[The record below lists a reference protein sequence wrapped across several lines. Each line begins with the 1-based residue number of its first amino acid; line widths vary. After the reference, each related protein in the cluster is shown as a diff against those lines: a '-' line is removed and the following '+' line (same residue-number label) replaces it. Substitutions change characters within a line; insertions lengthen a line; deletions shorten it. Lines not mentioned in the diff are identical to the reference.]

1 MADVRVHDDVAHAV
15 DDAGVHQHEPISL
28 EVDARFGAQ
37 LDHRGDL
44 PRERPAERE
53 AESGCELPRWI
64 VQRFFE
70 LAVEHERERVKLARD
85 EERKHDGL
93 AGLRESLL
101 GPVRRRELELWIHR
115 DGNAAALVAIEVE
128 LPADR
133 SRPDAGLVTLSG
145 LIGGGNRVL
154 HDSRDQLLMCVL

>member
-1 MADVRVHDDVAHAV
+1 MFAYTTTLRTPSMMPAFTSTNRSRWKSMLDSVGSSIIAATFRVND
-15 DDAGVHQHEPISL
+15 
-28 EVDARFGAQ
+28 R
-37 LDHRGDL
+37 
-44 PRERPAERE
+44 
-53 AESGCELPRWI
+53 
-64 VQRFFE
+64 
-70 LAVEHERERVKLARD
+70 
-85 EERKHDGL
+85 
-93 AGLRESLL
+93 SLL
-101 GPVRRRELELWIHR
+101 GPVRRREFEPWIHR

>member
-1 MADVRVHDDVAHAV
+1 MADVRV
-15 DDAGVHQHEPISL
+15 
-28 EVDARFGAQ
+28 
-37 LDHRGDL
+37 
-44 PRERPAERE
+44 
-53 AESGCELPRWI
+53 
-64 VQRFFE
+64 FE

-85 EERKHDGL
+85 EERQHDGL

-101 GPVRRRELELWIHR
+101 GPVRRREFELWIHR

-133 SRPDAGLVTLSG
+133 SPDAGLVTLSG

>member
-1 MADVRVHDDVAHAV
+1 MLDSVRSSIIVATFRVNARPNAKPNS
-15 DDAGVHQHEPISL
+15 DAN
-28 EVDARFGAQ
+28 
-37 LDHRGDL
+37 
-44 PRERPAERE
+44 
-53 AESGCELPRWI
+53 LPRWI

-85 EERKHDGL
+85 EERQHDGL

-101 GPVRRRELELWIHR
+101 GPVRRREFELWIHR

-154 HDSRDQLLMCVL
+154 

>member
-1 MADVRVHDDVAHAV
+1 MFAYTTTLRTPSMMPAFT
-15 DDAGVHQHEPISL
+15 STSRSRWKSML
-28 EVDARFGAQ
+28 E
-37 LDHRGDL
+37 
-44 PRERPAERE
+44 
-53 AESGCELPRWI
+53 
-64 VQRFFE
+64 
-70 LAVEHERERVKLARD
+70 RD
-85 EERKHDGL
+85 EERQHDGL

-101 GPVRRRELELWIHR
+101 GPVRRREFELWIHR

>member
-1 MADVRVHDDVAHAV
+1 MPHRTAIDAPHRVQQEHPQA
-15 DDAGVHQHEPISL
+15 
-28 EVDARFGAQ
+28 
-37 LDHRGDL
+37 
-44 PRERPAERE
+44 AERH
-53 AESGCELPRWI
+53 EL
-64 VQRFFE
+64 
-70 LAVEHERERVKLARD
+70 
-85 EERKHDGL
+85 
-93 AGLRESLL
+93 
-101 GPVRRRELELWIHR
+101 

>member
-1 MADVRVHDDVAHAV
+1 MLDSVRSSIIAATFRVNDRPNAKPNP
-15 DDAGVHQHEPISL
+15 DASSRDGS
-28 EVDARFGAQ
+28 
-37 LDHRGDL
+37 
-44 PRERPAERE
+44 
-53 AESGCELPRWI
+53 W
-64 VQRFFE
+64 QRFFE

-85 EERKHDGL
+85 EERQHDGL

-101 GPVRRRELELWIHR
+101 GPVRRREFELWIHR

-145 LIGGGNRVL
+145 LIGGGSRVL

>member
-1 MADVRVHDDVAHAV
+1 MLDSVRSSIIAATFRVNDRPNAKPNP
-15 DDAGVHQHEPISL
+15 DASSRDG
-28 EVDARFGAQ
+28 
-37 LDHRGDL
+37 
-44 PRERPAERE
+44 
-53 AESGCELPRWI
+53 SGNGFSSSPLNTN
-64 VQRFFE
+64 VN
-70 LAVEHERERVKLARD
+70 A
-85 EERKHDGL
+85 
-93 AGLRESLL
+93 
-101 GPVRRRELELWIHR
+101 VRRREFELWIHR